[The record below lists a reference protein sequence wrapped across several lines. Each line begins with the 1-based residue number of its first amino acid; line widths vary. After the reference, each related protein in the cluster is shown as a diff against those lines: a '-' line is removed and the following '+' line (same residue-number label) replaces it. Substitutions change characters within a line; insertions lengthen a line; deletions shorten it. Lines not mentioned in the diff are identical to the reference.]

1 MSTFSRRRVLLTLG
15 AAPVAVL
22 TSGTSFA
29 MPANLS
35 VGEAMRYLCE
45 EAFPSANQKRDEL
58 RDGVV
63 VPLQVGGLRLT
74 NLQHLMS
81 R

>member
-1 MSTFSRRRVLLTLG
+1 
-15 AAPVAVL
+15 
-22 TSGTSFA
+22 

-58 RDGVV
+58 RDGAV
-63 VPLQVGGLRLT
+63 VPLQVGGVRLT
-74 NLQHLMS
+74 HLQHILMS